1 MLPYIIIGDL
11 KIPIFSFGLSIVF
24 LVFLFL
30 CVKSAEEKGLGEN
43 TGIEISLLISFSTII
58 FSKVA
63 LGLIYGW
70 KISSILKFWETG
82 HSLFSA
88 LIIGTT
94 IIFIYSKIKK
104 LDFYEL
110 LSALTYP
117 TFFSLSLYRIFVCLP
132 TGCCYGFPSRFGITF
147 SPESY
152 ASRDLGVS
160 VAKLFPSQIIE
171 AILFFI
177 CGMIMYFKRKD
188 KAENNIQLFLLLLTL
203 ERIIAEF
210 IRRDIKEKIIKAGD
224 YGISV
229 WLILSVLL
237 FSATSIYFNLLK
249 PYIKSFGEKM
259 KENRTKIFKISAVA
273 LLLFSQL
280 VRCSD
285 KKSNIDLSAVE
296 NTLRSAF
303 SLSYTSLFISYIFLK
318 IKGFLGSCIYREGE
332 NKIVIDCE
340 FDIRILSAEKIKT
353 KGTCNFSS
361 FQNSITFSNCE
372 IQMSGTNFYG
382 EITGNT
388 TLKGESD
395 VYIDNATV
403 YVIKS
408 LYSNFTA
415 EIIETKSSLVS
426 IQGESTRIF
435 KIGGK
440 MRTEK
445 TEISAE
451 NIFLLDEGTARI
463 GIMINGSVSVKVCGN
478 FKLDVKTE
486 NFVYFD
492 EQGCPYGSAEI
503 NGEKIYFSA
512 KELYTENKNT
522 SSPCRGEKSECP
534 FLYF

>member
-11 KIPIFSFGLSIVF
+11 KIPVFSFGLSIVF

-30 CVKSAEEKGLGEN
+30 CIKSAEEKGLGEN
-43 TGIEISLLISFSTII
+43 TGIEISLLIAFSTIT
-58 FSKVA
+58 FSKIP
-63 LGLIYGW
+63 LGVIYGW

-94 IIFIYSKIKK
+94 IIFIYSKIKSV
-104 LDFYEL
+104 DFYEL
-110 LSALTYP
+110 LSVLTYP

-147 SPESY
+147 SQESY
-152 ASRDLGVS
+152 ASRDLGVAA
-160 VAKLFPSQIIE
+160 AKLFPSQIIE

-177 CGMIMYFKRKD
+177 CGTISYFKRKD

-229 WLILSVLL
+229 WLVLSIIL

-249 PYIKSFGEKM
+249 PYIKSFREKM
-259 KENRTKIFKISAVA
+259 KGNGTKIFKIVA
-273 LLLFSQL
+273 IAFLLFSQL
-280 VRCSD
+280 VMCSD
-285 KKSNIDLSAVE
+285 KKSNVDFSAVE
-296 NTLRSAF
+296 NSLRSAF
-303 SLSYTSLFISYIFLK
+303 SLSYTAIFVSYIFLK
-318 IKGFLGSCIYREGE
+318 IKGFLGSCIYRDGE
-332 NKIVIDCE
+332 NKIVVDCE
-340 FDIRILSAEKIKT
+340 FDVRILSAEKIKT
-353 KGTCNFSS
+353 RGTCDFSS
-361 FQNSITFSNCE
+361 FQNSITFSNCKL
-372 IQMSGTNFYG
+372 QMNGTNFYG

-388 TLKGESD
+388 TLKEQSE
-395 VYIDNATV
+395 VYIDNVTV
-403 YVIKS
+403 SVIKS

-415 EIIETKSSLVS
+415 EITETRSSLVS

-435 KIGGK
+435 KISGK
-440 MRTEK
+440 IKIEK

-451 NIFLLDEGTARI
+451 KIFLLDEGVERI
-463 GIMINGSVSVKVCGN
+463 GVMIDGSVSIKGCKN
-478 FKLDVKTE
+478 SNLDVKTE

-492 EQGCPYGSAEI
+492 EQGCPSGSAEI
-503 NGEKIYFSA
+503 NGEKIYFSS
-512 KELYTENKNT
+512 KELYTQNKKL
-522 SSPCRGEKSECP
+522 SSPCRGEKSECYL
-534 FLYF
+534 LYF